1 MYKLLSFSFFVR
13 VSIINSVLS
22 VIPLI
27 VLYQYIFHR
36 RYNYRRQDSRYLLLP
51 LTYVTFYRT
60 CPVRETQIKLSYI
73 PIHND
78 PAEMNN
84 NFKESDARITRPPKH
99 IIILKPFHVS
109 WSRLRIEDSKAV
121 IFDAQSYV
129 CVECFPWLN
138 RRERERSIESRAKFA
153 SRER

>member
-13 VSIINSVLS
+13 VSIINGVLS

-78 PAEMNN
+78 L
-84 NFKESDARITRPPKH
+84 T
-99 IIILKPFHVS
+99 VS
-109 WSRLRIEDSKAV
+109 
-121 IFDAQSYV
+121 
-129 CVECFPWLN
+129 
-138 RRERERSIESRAKFA
+138 RRNEQQFQGI
-153 SRER
+153 